1 MLRYADTPLR
11 TLALLAL
18 LVLGSGGCGNAGD
31 DGPAAEVARNV
42 RVMPLETAPVTRYF
56 ELAGPVVPVRGA
68 DIAAE
73 EAGTVERIDHDKGE
87 QVEAGAPL
95 ITLDRRLL
103 RAELDA
109 ARAQLELQAYDHEKK
124 EQLHAA
130 GKISDLELLRS
141 EARLADAGSRRDIA
155 HTRHE
160 RAQVKAPYAGIVA
173 ERYVEPGELVAP
185 GTRIARVIDPYVLK
199 LDGGLTER
207 EVAWMRPGKSAE
219 VVLEGLEEPRRGT
232 VAWVGFEAG
241 TSNGKFPVEIHVPN
255 EDLQLRSGVI
265 GRARVARGTTGG
277 MVVIPRDAVMPGDG
291 IDFVFVVDRDRARK
305 RSVELGPG
313 QGLMVAVRQGLE
325 PGELLVVRGQRDL
338 QDGNL
343 VNINERVA
351 YGDGTAPD
359 DPDVIRASSASTR
372 VAGEAVR

>member
-1 MLRYADTPLR
+1 MLRHVNTPLC
-11 TLALLAL
+11 TLVVLALAAI
-18 LVLGSGGCGNAGD
+18 GSGGCGDAAD
-31 DGPAAEVARNV
+31 DGTAAEVARNV
-42 RVMPLETAPVTRYF
+42 RVMPLETAPITQYF

-73 EAGTVERIDHDKGE
+73 EAGTVDRIDHDKGE
-87 QVEAGAPL
+87 RVEPDAPL
-95 ITLDRRLL
+95 VTLDRRLL
-103 RAELDA
+103 AAELDA
-109 ARAQLELQAYDHEKK
+109 AQAQLELQAYDHEKK

-130 GKISDLELLRS
+130 GKISELELLRS
-141 EARLADAGSRRDIA
+141 AAQLAEARSRRDVA
-155 HTRHE
+155 RTRHQ
-160 RAQVKAPYAGIVA
+160 RAQVRAPYAGIVA

-207 EVAWMRPGKSAE
+207 EVAWMRPGMSAE
-219 VVLEGLEEPRRGT
+219 VALEGLAEPRRGT
-232 VAWVGFEAG
+232 VAWVGFEASM
-241 TSNGKFPVEIHVPN
+241 SNGKFPVEIHVPN
-255 EDLQLRSGVI
+255 EDLQLRSGAI
-265 GRARVARGTTGG
+265 GRARVARGTTDG

-305 RSVELGPG
+305 RIVELGPG

-343 VNINERVA
+343 VSINERVA

-359 DPDVIRASSASTR
+359 DPDVIRAESASTR

>member
-11 TLALLAL
+11 TLALVAL

-103 RAELDA
+103 RAELEA

-141 EARLADAGSRRDIA
+141 EARLADARSRRDIA